1 MAAKPAPAGRP
12 EPLVGHPRYEKI
24 KDLNSGTFGF
34 VQLARDKLTGETWAV
49 KFIERGDKITKYV
62 EREIINHRCLVHPH
76 IVQFREVFLT
86 PTHLCIVMEYAPGGD
101 MFEYVV
107 KKNGLREDEARW
119 FFQQLIVGL
128 DYCHRMGVVNR
139 DIKLEN
145 TLLDSSPRPL
155 VKICDFGYSKHE
167 KFQSAPGSRVGTPA
181 YLAPEVILTT
191 KGKTY
196 DGKIADIWS
205 CGVML
210 YVMLVGAY
218 PFERPEDKHD
228 NQKLQKMI
236 QRILHVDYHI
246 PPHVRASEDCKDLLS
261 KILVADPHKR
271 ITIDGIYNH
280 KWYLKGLPPGVRE
293 MNDRVQPPPE
303 GLQSVA
309 EIKQLIEEARHVG
322 VGAPGYVN
330 PVETDEYIDDAM
342 DNMYDEGSLDYN
354 D

>member
-1 MAAKPAPAGRP
+1 M
-12 EPLVGHPRYEKI
+12 PL
-24 KDLNSGTFGF
+24 D
-34 VQLARDKLTGETWAV
+34 VQ
-49 KFIERGDKITKYV
+49 
-62 EREIINHRCLVHPH
+62 
-76 IVQFREVFLT
+76 
-86 PTHLCIVMEYAPGGD
+86 
-101 MFEYVV
+101 
-107 KKNGLREDEARW
+107 
-119 FFQQLIVGL
+119 
-128 DYCHRMGVVNR
+128 
-139 DIKLEN
+139 
-145 TLLDSSPRPL
+145 
-155 VKICDFGYSKHE
+155 HE

-246 PPHVRASEDCKDLLS
+246 PSSVRTSEDCRDLLS
-261 KILVADPHKR
+261 KILVADPSKR
-271 ITIDGIYNH
+271 ITIEEIYNH
-280 KWYLKGLPPGVRE
+280 PWYLKGLPPGVRE
-293 MNDRVQPPPE
+293 MNDRMQAQPE
-303 GLQSVA
+303 GLQSKE
-309 EIKQLIEEARHVG
+309 EIKRLVEEARHVG
-322 VGAPGYVN
+322 VGAPGYAN

-342 DNMYDEGSLDYN
+342 YDEGGLDYN